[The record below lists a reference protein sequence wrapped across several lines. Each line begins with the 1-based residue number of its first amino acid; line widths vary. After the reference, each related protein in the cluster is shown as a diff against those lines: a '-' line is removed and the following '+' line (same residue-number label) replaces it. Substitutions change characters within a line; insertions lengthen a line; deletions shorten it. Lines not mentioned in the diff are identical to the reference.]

1 MVNNRQ
7 RKAIRK
13 SKASAEDQAQHD
25 RIKNLLNTLAPL
37 DSAANPPGQHSNTSS
52 RLSTSNNSR
61 KRRIS
66 VPARRQPSN
75 TRPKRNAKAS
85 AVRVNHPD
93 KEEVVSN
100 PSSQAST
107 SGSASDGPRIR
118 DRQAQVNKPPGI
130 VRQEPMRT
138 DNPTPKRN
146 AKPKRPIKKI
156 PENIVPE
163 QEPPASEV
171 EDQNVV
177 APESQQPAHEGPDV
191 SSEVAAAVSIVQA
204 QQSAL
209 IFAPPTPS
217 AEDVAAPR
225 ASEVIPPF
233 VSEAS
238 ALTQSPPQ
246 QPHQNQAIAP
256 ATPTAVVQLAVVHLD
271 RPQCPVY
278 LNAERA
284 ALFRLPNRSNNFR
297 TWNARDV
304 YEWLRML
311 PNQSAAFKALREKL
325 LEYDGSGDFL
335 NQLLSGPESVK
346 SASEMLNASILHCH
360 SIKRHVAALENFL
373 LETEYKEAVQKY
385 EQRNN

>member
-66 VPARRQPSN
+66 VSINIRIGLRRTKNQGSS
-75 TRPKRNAKAS
+75 S
-85 AVRVNHPD
+85 A
-93 KEEVVSN
+93 
-100 PSSQAST
+100 
-107 SGSASDGPRIR
+107 
-118 DRQAQVNKPPGI
+118 
-130 VRQEPMRT
+130 
-138 DNPTPKRN
+138 
-146 AKPKRPIKKI
+146 
-156 PENIVPE
+156 ENIVPE